1 MKNIKTLIA
10 LLAGALVST
19 GAYAQVE
26 LTVTGS
32 TAFRSIVIDR
42 VANGIFDAGSLN
54 TYTFDA
60 TAGTISYVGTMSN
73 KTSLG
78 STPVHVHL
86 SFSGSASG
94 MLAVKNS
101 TLVTTAREVAG
112 GAPTETRTPDLA
124 LSDVF
129 PGSATPAIPLAAF
142 DPENKAYLGVIPFV
156 YVRNNT
162 ALSGINNITRQQA
175 VLLMTASGT
184 GGMPISFL
192 DGNPA
197 HTANIYM
204 TGRDS
209 GSGTRITTEKCIR
222 FTGTPILWG
231 TNNADNVYRTHDNN
245 PAISFDGYSSGGFER
260 ALIAEKPDAIGYLGR
275 ADAANIAASASQIS
289 FDGIPYSTANVENG
303 AYEIWGY
310 EHMYNRAGG
319 LSPNQKQVRLALL
332 NAITD
337 PAYQATPI
345 YANSFEPLAGM
356 HVERLADGG
365 DISSLDF

>member
-32 TAFRSIVIDR
+32 TSFRSIVIDR
-42 VANGIFDAGSLN
+42 SAAIFDAGSLN

-60 TAGTISYVGTMSN
+60 AAGTISYVGTMSN

-101 TLVTTAREVAG
+101 TPVTTAKEVAG
-112 GAPTETRTPDLA
+112 GAPTETRIPDLA

-129 PGSATPAIPLAAF
+129 PGSATPAIPLSAF

-162 ALSGINNITRQQA
+162 SLGGINNITRQQA

-231 TNNADNVYRTHDNN
+231 TNDASNVYKTS
-245 PAISFDGYSSGGFER
+245 PEFQGYSSGGFER
-260 ALIAEKPDAIGYLGR
+260 ALIAEKGDAIGYLGR
-275 ADAANIAASASQIS
+275 ADAAAIAASATQIS

-319 LSPNQKQVRLALL
+319 LSANQKQVRLALL

-345 YANSFEPLAGM
+345 YANAFEPLAGM
-356 HVERLADGG
+356 HVERGADGG
-365 DISSLDF
+365 DLSSLDF